1 MRLILSKVANS
12 AQKCGFSVGESTNF
26 DANKWLIFS
35 MLPHMEAS
43 KKKVYI
49 ETTIPSFITAR
60 LSGDI
65 GILFRQQKA
74 MEFWEN
80 GQSL

>member
-1 MRLILSKVANS
+1 
-12 AQKCGFSVGESTNF
+12 
-26 DANKWLIFS
+26 
-35 MLPHMEAS
+35 MEAS